1 MKRIYKEPIMDIEL
15 LFVKDITNNDEEY
28 DNVAK
33 TSGVF
38 DGWDDDE

>member
-15 LFVKDITNNDEEY
+15 LFVKDITNNDEED
-28 DNVAK
+28 DNEVK

-38 DGWDDDE
+38 DGWGDD